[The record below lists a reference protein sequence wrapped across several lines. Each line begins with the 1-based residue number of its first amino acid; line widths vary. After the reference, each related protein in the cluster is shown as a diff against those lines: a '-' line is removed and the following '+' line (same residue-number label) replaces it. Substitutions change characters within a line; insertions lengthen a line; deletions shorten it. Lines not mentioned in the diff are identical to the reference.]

1 MKKGKDCMSKKV
13 KMTKDIVPE
22 DFTLALAIVDLFPV
36 LFFGGSMI
44 LIGTKLNS
52 VLLITG
58 AAICFW
64 AGAAKVLW
72 KVIVVTKKKNVWWL
86 FVQMRIA
93 IPIGFLV
100 MIIAVIINIK
110 GIYFATILTSIL
122 SVPSVVFFTLGII
135 GMVIMG
141 VFASKLDSSN
151 VKSNWIEQTTNLIAQ
166 GAIFVGI
173 LLLC

>member
-1 MKKGKDCMSKKV
+1 MKKFLIFVCVVGAIIFLCYVGKDM
-13 KMTKDIVPE
+13 
-22 DFTLALAIVDLFPV
+22 DFSSVGID
-36 LFFGGSMI
+36 S
-44 LIGTKLNS
+44 NS
-52 VLLITG
+52 VIG
-58 AAICFW
+58 AIICFW

-72 KVIVVTKKKNVWWL
+72 KVIVVTKKKNIWWL
-86 FVQMRIA
+86 FLQMRIA
-93 IPIGFLV
+93 MPIGFLA

-122 SVPSVVFFTLGII
+122 SVPSVIFFTLGII
-135 GMVIMG
+135 GMVLMG